1 MKDFGDPLS
10 NRSVTDAGE
19 CTTELLVPSETQK
32 THLFLDIIERV
43 GRVNRKADQNDVRI
57 RVGERAQAVIVFL
70 TCRIPKS
77 EFDMFAINI
86 DIGDVVLEDSGNIDL
101 VKGGKGGTCKPSEN
115 TRNVGN
121 KGRGSIKS

>member
-1 MKDFGDPLS
+1 MKDFGDP
-10 NRSVTDAGE
+10 
-19 CTTELLVPSETQK
+19 
-32 THLFLDIIERV
+32 LFLDIIERV

-101 VKGGKGGTCKPSEN
+101 RECSFREDDKKASLTAGTVTDDDKLTTEFGHCL
-115 TRNVGN
+115 
-121 KGRGSIKS
+121 

>member
-1 MKDFGDPLS
+1 MRGNAPLYFLS
-10 NRSVTDAGE
+10 
-19 CTTELLVPSETQK
+19 PQETQK

-43 GRVNRKADQNDVRI
+43 GRVNRKADQDDVRI

-101 VKGGKGGTCKPSEN
+101 VEGGK
-115 TRNVGN
+115 
-121 KGRGSIKS
+121 RGYV